1 MVAYF
6 SPSFFGLPKLKPWTI
21 VHGFWPENKNFEF
34 GGKGNHRNGH
44 LKRNIMAQ
52 ISASYLLPVR
62 SYEGVNTKHIAPKS
76 RLQMFTVLICKAPS
90 PSFLQVDMD
99 GECGAE
105 LATLKLS
112 WFTPVND
119 GEYEALMAFNVVS
132 V

>member
-1 MVAYF
+1 
-6 SPSFFGLPKLKPWTI
+6 
-21 VHGFWPENKNFEF
+21 
-34 GGKGNHRNGH
+34 
-44 LKRNIMAQ
+44 MAL

-62 SYEGVNTKHIAPKS
+62 SYEGVNTKHIAPQS

-112 WFTPVND
+112 WLTPVND

>member
-1 MVAYF
+1 MV
-6 SPSFFGLPKLKPWTI
+6 FGRKTKILSS
-21 VHGFWPENKNFEF
+21 
-34 GGKGNHRNGH
+34 GKKGYHRKGH

-62 SYEGVNTKHIAPKS
+62 SYECVNTEHIASQS

-90 PSFLQVDMD
+90 PSFLQVDVD
-99 GECGAE
+99 GQCGAE